1 MHQKTDTCIIV
12 GAGSGLSASL
22 ARLFRTN
29 DMDVVLAARNV
40 EKLRGFSEEIGCDL
54 VKCDSSDADQ
64 VKQLF
69 IQTDKIFG
77 APSRLSLIHI

>member
-12 GAGSGLSASL
+12 KKGGLSASL

-40 EKLRGFSEEIGCDL
+40 EKLRGFRKKLAVIWFN
-54 VKCDSSDADQ
+54 VT
-64 VKQLF
+64 V
-69 IQTDKIFG
+69 
-77 APSRLSLIHI
+77 

>member
-40 EKLRGFSEEIGCDL
+40 EKLRGFRKKL
-54 VKCDSSDADQ
+54 V
-64 VKQLF
+64 VIWLNV
-69 IQTDKIFG
+69 T
-77 APSRLSLIHI
+77 RLMLTK

>member
-40 EKLRGFSEEIGCDL
+40 EKLRGLRKKL
-54 VKCDSSDADQ
+54 V
-64 VKQLF
+64 VIWF
-69 IQTDKIFG
+69 NVT
-77 APSRLSLIHI
+77 RLMLTK